1 MMNLEDVL
9 DMNVGDMVN
18 ECTSEDNVSY
28 MEQLVLVLSFIR
40 HAIIILVQQD
50 IIILVQDIRIY
61 PLISERLSD

>member
-1 MMNLEDVL
+1 MFLNGVVIRVLEL
-9 DMNVGDMVN
+9 LRCSNA
-18 ECTSEDNVSY
+18 SY

-40 HAIIILVQQD
+40 HVIIILVQQD

>member
-1 MMNLEDVL
+1 MNLEDVL

-18 ECTSEDNVSY
+18 ECTSEDNASY
-28 MEQLVLVLSFIR
+28 MEHLVLLLSLIR
-40 HAIIILVQQD
+40 HVIIIFIQQD

>member
-1 MMNLEDVL
+1 MFLNGVVIRVLEL
-9 DMNVGDMVN
+9 LR
-18 ECTSEDNVSY
+18 CSNVSY